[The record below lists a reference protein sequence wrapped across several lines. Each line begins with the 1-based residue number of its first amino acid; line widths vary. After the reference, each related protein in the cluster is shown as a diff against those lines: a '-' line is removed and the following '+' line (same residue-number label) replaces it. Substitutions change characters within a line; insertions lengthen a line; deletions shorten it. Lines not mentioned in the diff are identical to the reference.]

1 MSNLTAIKWDTNPVM
16 SLFNH
21 LAPSFLHRPAVKQR
35 LTIYIQ
41 LTRLD
46 RPIGIL
52 LLLWPTLWA
61 LWVAAEGFPQWHI
74 LLIFIAGVVL
84 MRSGGC
90 VINDFADRNF
100 DGQVERTQ
108 NRPLAKKLVS
118 PKEAL
123 LLAGLIAL
131 VAFILVLF
139 TNQKTVLL
147 SFGGV
152 ALATIYPFMKRYT
165 HLPQVVLGAAFA
177 WSVPM
182 AYTAQTNTIAGHAW
196 LIYASTLIWTVAYD
210 TLYAMVDRR
219 DDLQAGIKST
229 AILFGKYDRLIT
241 GILQYTSLVPLLI
254 LGQQM
259 QLGWFFHLGLVGAAL
274 LFAHQQYLIR
284 HREEPA
290 CFKAFLNNH
299 YVGMSIFAGLFFEFL
314 F

>member
-1 MSNLTAIKWDTNPVM
+1 M

-21 LAPSFLHRPAVKQR
+21 LAPSFFNHPAVKQR
-35 LTIYIQ
+35 LSIYVQ

-46 RPIGIL
+46 RPIGIF

-90 VINDFADRNF
+90 VINDYADRNF

-108 NRPLAKKLVS
+108 NRPLAKRLIS

-123 LLAGLIAL
+123 LLAGSIAL

-139 TNQKTVLL
+139 TNPKTILL

-152 ALATIYPFMKRYT
+152 ALAAIYPFMKRYT

-182 AYTAQTNTIAGHAW
+182 AYTAQTNTIAGQAW

-241 GILQYTSLVPLLI
+241 GLLQFACLVPLFI
-254 LGQQM
+254 LGKQL
-259 QLGWFFHLGLVGAAL
+259 QLGALFYCGLAGAAG
-274 LFAHQQYLIR
+274 FFVYQQYLIR

-299 YVGMSIFAGLFFEFL
+299 YAGMSIFLGLFFEFL